1 MKKLKSIKGIPLK
14 YIQSVVKIDSK
25 SLSGLTWLPR
35 QDIRKEW
42 NSVKEWNAKNAYN
55 NAGSVNTNQDG
66 YKKFVIMIRYNN
78 KQYNLTISRVVL
90 LLKNGYLTEGKII
103 DHIDGNSLNN
113 IVTNLREVTPSQN
126 NMNSKL
132 PKNNTSGCKGV
143 CWDKSRNK
151 WMVQICYGKV
161 KFTGRY
167 DNEEDAIKASIEA
180 RKKLHG
186 TFGRIK

>member
-1 MKKLKSIKGIPLK
+1 MEKITSIKGIPLE
-14 YIQSVVKIDSK
+14 YIQSVVKIDS
-25 SLSGLTWLPR
+25 SSPSGLTWLPR
-35 QDIRKEW
+35 EDIRKEW
-42 NSVKEWNAKNAYN
+42 NSVKAWNAKNAYK
-55 NAGSVNTNQDG
+55 NAGSVHTNQDG

-78 KQYNLTISRVVL
+78 KQYNLTISRVIL
-90 LLKNGYLTEGKII
+90 LLKNGCLTEGKII

-132 PKNNTSGCKGV
+132 PKNNTSGRKGV

-151 WMVQICYGKV
+151 WMVQIYYGKL
-161 KFTGRY
+161 KFKGRY
-167 DNEEDAIKASIEA
+167 DNEEDAIKVAIEE

-186 TFGRIK
+186 EFGRDQ